1 MTPTESEWNG
11 FTECSDWLAGRASN
25 LKEDVGVDHILWGSD
40 FPHDVIRRPNSQR
53 CWRLSSLM
61 SPLGGY

>member
-1 MTPTESEWNG
+1 MERIHGMQRLARRPSEY
-11 FTECSDWLAGRASN
+11 